1 MNTVLKL
8 KPQTSSV
15 LRHLETG
22 QSLTPDRARKLFGI
36 DRLGARIWELKQ
48 AGYPVTRD
56 LIKVK
61 TRQGKT
67 RVASYSL
74 VMEGE

>member
-8 KPQTSSV
+8 KPQTASV
-15 LRHLETG
+15 LRHLESG
-22 QSLTPDRARKLFGI
+22 QSITDARARKLFGI
-36 DRLGARIWELKQ
+36 TRLSARIGELKE
-48 AGYPVTRD
+48 AGFPVQTD

-61 TRQGKT
+61 TRQGKA